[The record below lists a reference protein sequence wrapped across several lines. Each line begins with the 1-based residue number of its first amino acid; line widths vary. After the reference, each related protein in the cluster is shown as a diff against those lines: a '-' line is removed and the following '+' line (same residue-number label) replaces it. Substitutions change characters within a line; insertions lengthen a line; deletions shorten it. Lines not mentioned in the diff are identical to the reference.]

1 MAELPPRKNPT
12 PTRISKQHS
21 TPLQTLLQMGFP
33 KHRAEKALAATGHRG
48 VQLASD
54 WLLAHVNDPTLDDN
68 CPREYILYACP
79 TGPLLDQLQMFWEK
93 SRSSC
98 GWNGA
103 HNYLPHITLVSL
115 FKAPDESS
123 QQLVRTMLQIVES
136 QKSNLPESF
145 KLELYMSEN
154 FMGFFVDNHQADVL
168 KNIARQFVKE
178 VSGATGS
185 ATLEPHVKSLHLTLA
200 YQFLTVQFP
209 ELKTL
214 VEKYLSPDTPGRWE
228 LRIYSRDPRVSNKQ
242 VHKVLY
248 SHVPREPDELEL
260 MIGDFIYLNK
270 EDIEKSPDGW
280 VQGISWLTGCT
291 GYLPINY
298 TEHTAESD
306 AWTLHKTCG
315 LWKDGWAEASDE
327 EDSSV
332 NLSRQLAAMSLAY
345 GSSESNFSQLPKETG
360 TAPVSDSPRQL
371 YIMRHGERVD
381 FAFGKWIPYCFS
393 EGGEYC
399 RKDLNMPA
407 GVPQRCGGPDCFTAD
422 CPLTSVGELQ
432 ARLTGEGMKNTGVS
446 ISHVFVSP
454 SLRCVQTAHNVLLG
468 LGMQKKLQLFVEPGL
483 FEWLV
488 WHKARF
494 PVWLTLEE
502 LAAEGYNVNQA
513 YKPIVSIE
521 TITQTDRSET
531 IEQFYDRSAT
541 VTQAILENTLAAGGG
556 NILIVGHAASLDVC
570 TRKLVGATPRDCK
583 DMNNLLRKIPYCSLT
598 VAQQVSPDVDK
609 PWQLVEAPFPPITH
623 CNNPRFD
630 WRVLLT

>member
-1 MAELPPRKNPT
+1 
-12 PTRISKQHS
+12 
-21 TPLQTLLQMGFP
+21 
-33 KHRAEKALAATGHRG
+33 
-48 VQLASD
+48 
-54 WLLAHVNDPTLDDN
+54 
-68 CPREYILYACP
+68 
-79 TGPLLDQLQMFWEK
+79 
-93 SRSSC
+93 
-98 GWNGA
+98 
-103 HNYLPHITLVSL
+103 
-115 FKAPDESS
+115 
-123 QQLVRTMLQIVES
+123 
-136 QKSNLPESF
+136 
-145 KLELYMSEN
+145 
-154 FMGFFVDNHQADVL
+154 
-168 KNIARQFVKE
+168 
-178 VSGATGS
+178 
-185 ATLEPHVKSLHLTLA
+185 
-200 YQFLTVQFP
+200 
-209 ELKTL
+209 
-214 VEKYLSPDTPGRWE
+214 
-228 LRIYSRDPRVSNKQ
+228 
-242 VHKVLY
+242 
-248 SHVPREPDELEL
+248 
-260 MIGDFIYLNK
+260 
-270 EDIEKSPDGW
+270 
-280 VQGISWLTGCT
+280 
-291 GYLPINY
+291 
-298 TEHTAESD
+298 
-306 AWTLHKTCG
+306 
-315 LWKDGWAEASDE
+315 
-327 EDSSV
+327 
-332 NLSRQLAAMSLAY
+332 MSLAY

-454 SLRCVQTAHNVLLG
+454 SLRCVQTAHNVLLECSSEIDRELIDDSDVSSLFSSNGERPHPEDIINFTMGLNPNSQIIGNLHVGFIHDENYKNHGISNDPNVLFVVDRVKLGYCIRAGHSIPGEVNLWELATG